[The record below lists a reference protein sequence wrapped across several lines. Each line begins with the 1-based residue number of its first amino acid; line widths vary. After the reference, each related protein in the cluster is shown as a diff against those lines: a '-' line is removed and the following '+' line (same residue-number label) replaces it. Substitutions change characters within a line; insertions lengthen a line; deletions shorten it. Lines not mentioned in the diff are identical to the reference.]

1 MSFSRSHPI
10 HSLTPPALLFSQ
22 YKEQT
27 INVGTTSSN
36 IALNILAATAFTVV
50 SVLAQQNLFAHGED
64 SELGLSRFIAISL
77 LVIYISFLYFQ
88 LRSHQH
94 LFGDLTDLPDA
105 LSAAAPDAPSNPL
118 TGTTPEPSETTAMLP
133 HPQADVRIPVPHSSS
148 LHETKYLGIAGACVW
163 LVLITLCM
171 CVLGRF
177 PVGIFSFVLMFP
189 VVSDLTRITAPCLL
203 LSSIVSEFLVQNIQ
217 GAAVQWGLPDI
228 FISTILLPIV
238 ANAAEHATAMTV
250 AYRGK
255 ITLSVS
261 VAMGSATQIAMFVL
275 PLCIIIAWACGY
287 PLSADLRSFE
297 MITWFVFAF
306 FLLFCSLSNFSS
318 PLAFYPVL
326 PIASL
331 ETLFFH
337 SRSTPGTLPS

>member
-1 MSFSRSHPI
+1 
-10 HSLTPPALLFSQ
+10 
-22 YKEQT
+22 
-27 INVGTTSSN
+27 
-36 IALNILAATAFTVV
+36 
-50 SVLAQQNLFAHGED
+50 
-64 SELGLSRFIAISL
+64 
-77 LVIYISFLYFQ
+77 
-88 LRSHQH
+88 
-94 LFGDLTDLPDA
+94 
-105 LSAAAPDAPSNPL
+105 
-118 TGTTPEPSETTAMLP
+118 
-133 HPQADVRIPVPHSSS
+133 
-148 LHETKYLGIAGACVW
+148 
-163 LVLITLCM
+163 
-171 CVLGRF
+171 
-177 PVGIFSFVLMFP
+177 MFP

-203 LSSIVSEFLVQNIQ
+203 VSSIVSEFLVQNIQ

-297 MITWFVFAF
+297 MITWFVFV
-306 FLLFCSLSNFSS
+306 LLFCSLSNFS

-326 PIASL
+326 PIASF